1 MIYLCPA
8 DQYYDP
14 AKISAKLRDMMSK
27 GDTAEL
33 PGLIQELLMQSVANP
48 LTQAILAPLAQSLA
62 LPLSQ
67 YFGNMNYSNAR
78 KETIIKEDIQ
88 TETSNRL
95 YPQLFE
101 IHGFVIVRTAIP
113 EDIEERD
120 IKISIA
126 PSHVTIK
133 GDPSGNDH
141 MIPLP
146 PGTKKEGAVAA
157 FKDRVLE
164 IKIPREI
171 KAEASEEIT
180 VDYL

>member
-1 MIYLCPA
+1 MCPA

-14 AKISAKLRDMMSK
+14 AKISAQLRDMMAK
-27 GDTAEL
+27 GNTAEL
-33 PGLIQELLMQSVANP
+33 PALIQELLMQSVANP

-67 YFGNMNYSNAR
+67 YFSNMNYSNAR
-78 KETIIKEDIQ
+78 KETIIREDIQ
-88 TETSNRL
+88 EETSNRL
-95 YPQLFE
+95 YPQSFE

-113 EDIEERD
+113 DDIDEKD

-141 MIPLP
+141 MVPLP
-146 PGTKKEGAVAA
+146 PGTKKEGAIAA

-171 KAEASEEIT
+171 AVESSDEIT
-180 VDYL
+180 VEYL